1 MKILVTGAE
10 GQLGRSIQELAK
22 KHDYLD
28 FVFTDYNELD
38 ITNSTKINE
47 FFLGDSFDYC
57 INCAAYTAVDKAETD
72 NEKAF
77 LINAEAVKN
86 LAKAC
91 KANNVVLIQISTD
104 FVFDGLKETPYNEED
119 EPNPLNIY
127 GDSKLKGEK
136 HVLDILKKFFIIRT
150 SWVYSEYGHNF
161 LKTML
166 RLGSEKKE
174 LSIVCDQI
182 GTPTYAKDLANVLLT
197 IIKEEKSEYGIYH
210 YSNEGIASWYDFAT
224 AIFDISNTKI
234 RLLPITTV
242 AYPTPAKRPR
252 YSVIDKSK
260 LKRTLGIEIPNWRK
274 SLGNCLKELKNG

>member
-10 GQLGRSIQELAK
+10 GQLGRSIQDLAR
-22 KHDYLD
+22 KHNHLD

-38 ITNSTKINE
+38 ITNSTKIIE

-91 KANNVVLIQISTD
+91 KANNVVLLQISTD

-127 GDSKLKGEK
+127 GLSKLKGEK
-136 HVLDILKKFFIIRT
+136 YVQNIMRKYFVIRT

-161 LKTML
+161 LQTML
-166 RLGSEKKE
+166 RLGSEK
-174 LSIVCDQI
+174 
-182 GTPTYAKDLANVLLT
+182 ALANVLLT
-197 IIKEEKSEYGIYH
+197 IIKEEKSDYGIYH

-224 AIFDISNTKI
+224 AIFDITNTKI
-234 RLLPITTV
+234 KLLPITTV

-260 LKRTLGIEIPNWRK
+260 LKRMLGIEIPNWRN
-274 SLGNCLKELKNG
+274 SLGNCLKELKNR

>member
-10 GQLGRSIQELAK
+10 GQLGRSIQDLAR
-22 KHDYLD
+22 KHNHLD

-38 ITNSTKINE
+38 ITNSTKVNDI
-47 FFLGDSFDYC
+47 FQGDSFDYC

-91 KANNVVLIQISTD
+91 KANNVVLLQISTD

-127 GDSKLKGEK
+127 GLSKLKGEK
-136 HVLDILKKFFIIRT
+136 YVQNIMRKYFVIRT

-161 LKTML
+161 LQTML

-174 LSIVCDQI
+174 LSVVCDQI

-197 IIKEEKSEYGIYH
+197 IIKEEKSDYGIYH

-224 AIFDISNTKI
+224 AIFDITNTKI
-234 RLLPITTV
+234 KLLPITTV

-260 LKRTLGIEIPNWRK
+260 LKRMLGIEIPNWRN
-274 SLGNCLKELKNG
+274 SLGNCLKELKNR

>member
-1 MKILVTGAE
+1 MRVMVTGAN
-10 GQLGRSIQELAK
+10 GQLGRSIQDLSNA
-22 KHDYLD
+22 HPDLTFY
-28 FVFTDYNELD
+28 FTDVAELD
-38 ITNSTKINE
+38 ITNEADVDKYFSEI
-47 FFLGDSFDYC
+47 SFDYC
-57 INCAAYTAVDKAETD
+57 INCAAFTAVDKAETD
-72 NEKAF
+72 SENAF
-77 LINAEAVKN
+77 LINAEAVRN
-86 LAKAC
+86 LAVAC
-91 KANNVVLIQISTD
+91 KATNVVLIQISTD

-127 GDSKLKGEK
+127 GNSKLKGEK

-174 LSIVCDQI
+174 LSVVCDQI

-197 IIKEEKSEYGIYH
+197 IIKEEKSDYGIYH

-234 RLLPITTV
+234 KLLPITTV

-260 LKRTLGIEIPNWRK
+260 LKRMLGIEIPNWRN
-274 SLGNCLKELKNG
+274 SLGNCLKELKNR